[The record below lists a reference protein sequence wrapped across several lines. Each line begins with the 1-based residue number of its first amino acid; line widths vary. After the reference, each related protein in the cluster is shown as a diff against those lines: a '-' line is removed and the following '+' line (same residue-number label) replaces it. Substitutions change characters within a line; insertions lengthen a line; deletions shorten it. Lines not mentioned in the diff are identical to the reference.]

1 MKDPGEL
8 VIAAWIAGN
17 GPGNP
22 GNKSYSSAIWSFE
35 AIVASKEIGDDF

>member
-8 VIAAWIAGN
+8 VIAASQET

-35 AIVASKEIGDDF
+35 AIVASTEIGDDF